1 MIERLAYV
9 SRAADGLATADVYDL
24 IRISVNRNSRC
35 GLTGGLVALDGH
47 FLQVLEGDSHHLA
60 QRYRAIAA
68 DPRHRDIELRLR
80 ETVRER
86 LFPDQ
91 WMALRLPEQVPA
103 ALRAAFGYVPGL
115 PAARFGGAR
124 VVEFVHAC
132 CAQVAEDAPS
142 A

>member
-9 SRAADGLATADVYDL
+9 SRAADGLATAAIYDL
-24 IRISVNRNSRC
+24 IRTSVNRNSRC

-47 FLQVLEGDSHHLA
+47 FLQVLEGDPHHLDR
-60 QRYRAIAA
+60 RYRSIAA
-68 DPRHRDIELRLR
+68 DPRHHGIELRLR
-80 ETVRER
+80 ESARER

-103 ALRAAFGYVPGL
+103 ALRASFGYLPGL
-115 PAARFGGAR
+115 PAAQFSGAR

-132 CAQVAEDAPS
+132 CRHAAADVTA
-142 A
+142 